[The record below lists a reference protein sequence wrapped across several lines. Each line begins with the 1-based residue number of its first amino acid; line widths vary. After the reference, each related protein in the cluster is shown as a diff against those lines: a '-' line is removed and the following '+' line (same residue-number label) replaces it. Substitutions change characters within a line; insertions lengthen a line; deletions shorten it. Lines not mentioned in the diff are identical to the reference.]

1 MSLQRFIM
9 TLGSSKK
16 GVKMSLQRYET
27 NPFLQQMTI
36 PVKDKRVQIS
46 RLGRDD
52 NVLVN
57 QNTGEILG
65 THVTTFKRVDSEQFV
80 KLFTANIGLTFDL
93 SSSGI
98 KAFNVLL
105 WAVQNQALAK
115 DQVLLDSMMLD
126 DFLKDYGNLK
136 LSYTTLKRGINELEK
151 AQIIAKTMRK
161 GFYFINPNFVF
172 NGDRIAF
179 TTLIERKR
187 QDQPEQI
194 DLVETIEQ
202 SKD

>member
-1 MSLQRFIM
+1 M

-179 TTLIERKR
+179 TTLIERKQ
-187 QDQPEQI
+187 QDQPEQT
-194 DLVETIEQ
+194 DLVETIETN
-202 SKD
+202 SN

>member
-1 MSLQRFIM
+1 MILA
-9 TLGSSKK
+9 SSKI
-16 GVKMSLQRYET
+16 GGKMSLKRYET
-27 NPFLQQMTI
+27 NPFLQSMVV

-65 THVTTFKRVDSEQFV
+65 THITTFKRVDSEQFV
-80 KLFTANIGLTFDL
+80 KIFTANIGLTFDL
-93 SSSGI
+93 SSAGI

-105 WAVQNQALAK
+105 WSVQNQALAK

-126 DFLKDYGNLK
+126 DFLKDFQSLK
-136 LSYTTLKRGINELEK
+136 LSYATLKRGINELER

-194 DLVETIEQ
+194 DLVETIETN
-202 SKD
+202 SN

>member
-1 MSLQRFIM
+1 MILA
-9 TLGSSKK
+9 SSKI
-16 GVKMSLQRYET
+16 GGKMSLKRYET
-27 NPFLQQMTI
+27 NPFLQSMVV

-65 THVTTFKRVDSEQFV
+65 THITTFKRVDSEQFV
-80 KLFTANIGLTFDL
+80 KIFTANIGLTFDL
-93 SSSGI
+93 SSAGI

-105 WAVQNQALAK
+105 WSVQNQALAK

-126 DFLKDYGNLK
+126 DFLKDFQSLK
-136 LSYTTLKRGINELEK
+136 LSYATLKRGINELER

-179 TTLIERKR
+179 TTLIERKQ
-187 QDQPEQI
+187 QDQPEQT
-194 DLVETIEQ
+194 DLVETIETN
-202 SKD
+202 SN

>member
-1 MSLQRFIM
+1 
-9 TLGSSKK
+9 
-16 GVKMSLQRYET
+16 MSLQRYET

-179 TTLIERKR
+179 TTLIERKQ
-187 QDQPEQI
+187 QDKPEQI
-194 DLVETIEQ
+194 DLVETIDQ
-202 SKD
+202 DQNS